1 MKNLIAYSQS
11 KWQFFFNIWVWI
23 IDYLLLQNS
32 NLYTSLVC
40 GVNDKGVPIEVRVSL
55 KTICPVLLPTAN
67 MFLDCGC
74 HAKLRGE
81 FSNGEESV
89 GKNVKEKTYW

>member
-1 MKNLIAYSQS
+1 M
-11 KWQFFFNIWVWI
+11 
-23 IDYLLLQNS
+23 
-32 NLYTSLVC
+32 C

-89 GKNVKEKTYW
+89 GKKCERKNLLINTTILLDSNTISLSGR